1 MKYYKLNFDLKQIDI
16 FCKIVELKSF
26 SRAAEEVNLTQ
37 PTVSERIASLEASF
51 QTMLL
56 DRSSKKIIPTKAGKL
71 LYSYSK
77 RMLEVRREL
86 IQAMDKFL
94 GLEKGEIVI
103 GGSSI
108 PGTHILPRVIGKFRE
123 KYPGI
128 NVILKLGDSQEIIE
142 GVNSGIYEFGV
153 VGKKPN
159 NYSMAC
165 KDFQSD
171 SLVLIVHKNHPWVK
185 ENKGITL
192 EKLLKEPFIMREE
205 GSGTRKVMENVL
217 LKHKTDPNSLNVV
230 CELGSSEA
238 VKHGI
243 LNKIGVSIISQREVE
258 TELKCGL
265 LKKIKI
271 DNITF
276 DRRFYLIYN
285 KARPQSPICMSF
297 IEFLEEIK

>member
-128 NVILKLGDSQEIIE
+128 NVILKLGDSQEIIK
-142 GVNSGIYEFGV
+142 GVNSGIYELGV
-153 VGKKPN
+153 VGKKPD

>member
-142 GVNSGIYEFGV
+142 GVNSGIYELGV
-153 VGKKPN
+153 VGKKPD

-165 KDFQSD
+165 KDFQND